1 MSARAA
7 AFPGSKT
14 ATGPAVS
21 GPGQKVAV
29 AVDRVTMVYP
39 GGGGQPALDGVSLNI
54 HKNEFFTL
62 LGPSGCGKTTL
73 LRLIAGFEQPT
84 EGELSLGGVS
94 LVGKMP
100 FERPVNTVFQSYALF
115 PHMTVAQNI
124 GFGLEMNKVPAAE
137 IRATAQRMLQMV
149 RLDGMA
155 ERRPHQLS
163 GGQQQRVALARAL
176 ANQPQVL
183 LLDESLS
190 ALDLQLR
197 KEMQIELKRLQRE
210 TGITFVFVTHDQEE
224 ALTMSDRIAVMQGG
238 RVQQVGTPQDIYDRP
253 CNRFVAGFIG
263 EMNLLQAVAR
273 DGVADL
279 GQAGHLALHD
289 ANFAAPANGSSL
301 TLAVRPERLRL
312 APTGNFKG
320 GLNGHIV
327 DRLYLGNDTTYLVQL
342 AGQALCRVRMQNDN
356 ADDLD
361 WQPGDTVCVQAAP
374 GSLHRL
380 TD

>member
-1 MSARAA
+1 M
-7 AFPGSKT
+7 K
-14 ATGPAVS
+14 
-21 GPGQKVAV
+21 
-29 AVDRVTMVYP
+29 
-39 GGGGQPALDGVSLNI
+39 
-54 HKNEFFTL
+54 
-62 LGPSGCGKTTL
+62 
-73 LRLIAGFEQPT
+73 
-84 EGELSLGGVS
+84 
-94 LVGKMP
+94 
-100 FERPVNTVFQSYALF
+100 
-115 PHMTVAQNI
+115 
-124 GFGLEMNKVPAAE
+124 KVPAAE
-137 IRATAQRMLQMV
+137 RHATAERMLQLV

-263 EMNLLQAVAR
+263 EMNLWHAVAR
-273 DGVADL
+273 DGMADL
-279 GQAGHLALHD
+279 GPTGHLALPE
-289 ANFAAPANGSSL
+289 ANFAVPANGSAL

-312 APTGNFKG
+312 APTGNVKG
-320 GLNGHIV
+320 GLNGQIV
-327 DRLYLGNDTTYLVQL
+327 DRLYLGNDTTYLVRL

-361 WQPGDTVCVQAAP
+361 WQPGDAVCVQAAP

>member
-1 MSARAA
+1 MNARAEASSIAITA
-7 AFPGSKT
+7 A
-14 ATGPAVS
+14 GPAVTGS
-21 GPGQKVAV
+21 TQKVAV

-39 GGGGQPALDGVSLNI
+39 GGGQPALDGVSLNI
-54 HKNEFFTL
+54 HENEFFTL

-84 EGELSLGGVS
+84 AGELSLGGVS

-124 GFGLEMNKVPAAE
+124 GFGLEMKKVPAAE
-137 IRATAQRMLQMV
+137 RLATAERMLQLV

-263 EMNLLQAVAR
+263 EMNLWHAVAR
-273 DGVADL
+273 DGMADL
-279 GQAGHLALHD
+279 GPTGHLALPE
-289 ANFAAPANGSSL
+289 ANFAVPANGSAL

-312 APTGNFKG
+312 APTGNVKG
-320 GLNGHIV
+320 GLSGQIV

-361 WQPGDTVCVQAAP
+361 WQPGDAVCVQAAP

>member
-1 MSARAA
+1 MTATRSAA
-7 AFPGSKT
+7 A
-14 ATGPAVS
+14 
-21 GPGQKVAV
+21 GQAVAV
-29 AVDRVTMVYP
+29 AADGVTMVYP
-39 GGGGQPALDGVSLNI
+39 GGGQKALDGVSLDI
-54 HKNEFFTL
+54 LENEFFTL

-84 EGELSLGGVS
+84 EGELRLDGVS

-124 GFGLEMNKVPAAE
+124 DFGLEMKKTPTAD
-137 IRATAQRMLQMV
+137 IRTTTERMLRLVRLEGMAQRK
-149 RLDGMA
+149 
-155 ERRPHQLS
+155 PHQLS

-176 ANQPQVL
+176 ATQPRVL

-197 KEMQIELKRLQRE
+197 KDMQVELKRLQRE

-238 RVQQVGTPQDIYDRP
+238 RVQQVGTPEDIYERP

-263 EMNLLQAVAR
+263 EMNLWQGLAR
-273 DGVADL
+273 AGMADL
-279 GQAGHLALHD
+279 GEAGLVALPH
-289 ANFAAPANGSSL
+289 ACGGSVQPVDGSEL

-312 APTGNFKG
+312 LPASDMSQVSG
-320 GLNGHIV
+320 GLRGQIV

-342 AGQALCRVRMQNDN
+342 PGQAVCRVRAQNDS
-356 ADDLD
+356 ARHVD
-361 WQPGDTVCVQAAP
+361 WQRGDAVCVQAAP
-374 GSLHRL
+374 GSLHL
-380 TD
+380 LDH

>member
-1 MSARAA
+1 MTHAAR
-7 AFPGSKT
+7 
-14 ATGPAVS
+14 
-21 GPGQKVAV
+21 VAV
-29 AVDRVTMVYP
+29 AVDRVSMVYP
-39 GGGGQPALDGVSLNI
+39 GGGGHKALDGVSLDI
-54 HKNEFFTL
+54 LENEFFTL

-84 EGELSLGGVS
+84 EGELRLDRVS

-124 GFGLEMNKVPAAE
+124 GFGLEMKGTPKTE
-137 IRATAQRMLQMV
+137 IRAAAERMLRLV
-149 RLDGMA
+149 RLEGMA

-176 ANQPQVL
+176 ATQPRVL

-197 KEMQIELKRLQRE
+197 KEMQVELKRLQRE

-238 RVQQVGTPQDIYDRP
+238 QVQQVGTPEDIYDRP

-263 EMNLLQAVAR
+263 EMNLWRAKVRAGL
-273 DGVADL
+273 ADL
-279 GQAGHLALHD
+279 GEAGQLPLSGLMAAHTTSTGD
-289 ANFAAPANGSSL
+289 APTDGNTL
-301 TLAVRPERLRL
+301 TVAVRPERLRL
-312 APTGNFKG
+312 APADDAPS
-320 GLNGHIV
+320 GLRGQIA

-342 AGQALCRVRMQNDN
+342 PGQGLCRVRAQNDS
-356 ADDLD
+356 AEGVL
-361 WQPGDTVCVQAAP
+361 WQRGDAVAVQAAP
-374 GSLHRL
+374 GSLHL
-380 TD
+380 LGD

>member
-54 HKNEFFTL
+54 HENEFFTL

-137 IRATAQRMLQMV
+137 IRATAQRMLQLV

-263 EMNLLQAVAR
+263 EMNLWQAVAR

-279 GQAGHLALHD
+279 GPAGHLALPD

-312 APTGNFKG
+312 APVGHAKG
-320 GLNGHIV
+320 GLNGQIV

-342 AGQALCRVRMQNDN
+342 AGQALCRVRIQNDN

-374 GSLHRL
+374 GSLRRL